1 MDFYFTIQFLPS
13 EILKRE
19 LHSVQE
25 PSLSASGSCYVSAE
39 RSCATPRFWLWMSV
53 QPLSM

>member
-1 MDFYFTIQFLPS
+1 MDFFSTILFLP
-13 EILKRE
+13 LKCE

-25 PSLSASGSCYVSAE
+25 PSLSASGSCYALAG
-39 RSCATPRFWLWMSV
+39 RSCATPRSWLWMSV